1 MTSAAPMKTGMAS
14 LVTFSQGENG
24 TTTASSEAAL
34 AIQSPFCYSEL
45 KHHGGV
51 SRARTAQVEYLNE
64 TLELGLKNLILPRV
78 GTWAQY
84 TQDFVGLW

>member
-1 MTSAAPMKTGMAS
+1 MKTGMAS

-45 KHHGGV
+45 KHHGRV
-51 SRARTAQVEYLNE
+51 SRARAAQVEYLNE
-64 TLELGLKNLILPRV
+64 TLQNFAEPLTPTLNGWP
-78 GTWAQY
+78 AH
-84 TQDFVGLW
+84 

>member
-45 KHHGGV
+45 KHHGKV
-51 SRARTAQVEYLNE
+51 SRARAAQVEYLTE
-64 TLELGLKNLILPRV
+64 TLGLKNLILPRV
-78 GTWAQY
+78 GTCAQ
-84 TQDFVGLW
+84 